1 MKAEFYLSDKTE
13 NNPLTGQDKVT
24 PAVLHFRLQRARPLE
39 PGVTEVLFDNVA
51 TKQHV
56 QNYFAAYSKFQLE
69 NPNFEC
75 PFPEVAVEKGMA
87 PAKKVESA
95 ENSEA

>member
-1 MKAEFYLSDKTE
+1 MKAEFYLANKVE
-13 NNPLTGQDKVT
+13 NNPLTGVDKTT
-24 PAVLHFRLQRARPLE
+24 PSVLHFRLERTRPME
-39 PGVTEVLFDNVA
+39 PGVIEVLFDNLA

-56 QNYFAAYSKFQLE
+56 QNYFPAYSKFQAE
-69 NPNFEC
+69 NPDFEC
-75 PFPEVAVEKGMA
+75 PFPEVAVEMGMA

>member
-1 MKAEFYLSDKTE
+1 MNAEFYLANKFE
-13 NNPLTGQDKVT
+13 HNPLTGKDNIT
-24 PAVLHFRLQRARPLE
+24 PSVLHFKLKKPNVID
-39 PGVTEVLFDNVA
+39 PSIVEVLFDNLA

-56 QNYFAAYSKFQLE
+56 QNYYPAYSKFQAE
-69 NPNFEC
+69 NPDFEC
-75 PFPEVAVEKGMA
+75 PFPEVAVEMGMA